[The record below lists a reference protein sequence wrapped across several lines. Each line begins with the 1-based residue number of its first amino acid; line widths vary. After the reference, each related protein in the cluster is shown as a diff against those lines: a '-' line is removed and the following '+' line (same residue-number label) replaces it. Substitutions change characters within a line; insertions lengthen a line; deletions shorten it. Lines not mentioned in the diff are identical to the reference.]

1 MTHRTRTRGGRA
13 AGGADGGQARSGSRV
28 FAALGQLVT
37 RHPWRVIGAWIIIAA
52 AVIATAPA
60 LPTTSNEASFL
71 PSSYESIRAQNLQ
84 DKAFPQ
90 AGHVDATAAI
100 IVFAR
105 SDHQPLTAADQAKAV
120 SVAKALNGRHI
131 TNILAVTPGPV
142 SSNGL
147 VQTAGV
153 AMDNSIV

>member
-1 MTHRTRTRGGRA
+1 MTHRAGTRGGRA
-13 AGGADGGQARSGSRV
+13 SSGADGGQARSGSRV

-71 PSSYESIRAQNLQ
+71 PSSYESIKAQNLQ
-84 DKAFPQ
+84 DQAFPQ
-90 AGHVDATAAI
+90 AGKVDATAAI

-105 SDHQPLTAADQAKAV
+105 SDHGRLTAADKAK
-120 SVAKALNGRHI
+120 VASIASTLNGRHI
-131 TNILAVTPGPV
+131 ANILSVTAGPASPNGPGP
-142 SSNGL
+142 NARRRL
-147 VQTAGV
+147 
-153 AMDNSIV
+153 